1 MEENEVLEAE
11 VTTEEPAAEPSE
23 EDLAAFDGNEEDVP
37 ADEGDGSDWFTLD
50 DIEDEGEEPSGEDE
64 SKGEEPSEP
73 AEDEKESGNQR
84 FKINYLGNEEELT
97 LEQMTEYAQKGRDY
111 DHVREERD
119 GMRTKYAEADRQL
132 EFLKK
137 LADRAGVSVDEQ
149 IDLTEA
155 MWLIDEEAAKGNDLS
170 ESEALLMVQRN
181 KKAKPAADVPNEQPT
196 EDKDYSPQID
206 RFIKAYPEVKSEDIT
221 PEMWE
226 LCRQNGGDLVSAY
239 QTVTIKKLT
248 EENVKLK
255 KEAKNT
261 KNEQRSTGAMTTA
274 GANTKKDA
282 FDEGWDS

>member
-23 EDLAAFDGNEEDVP
+23 EDLAAFDDNEEDVP

-50 DIEDEGEEPSGEDE
+50 DIEDEGEEPSGKDE
-64 SKGEEPSEP
+64 SEGEEPSEP
-73 AEDEKESGNQR
+73 AEGEKESGNQR

-170 ESEALLMVQRN
+170 ESEALLRVQRN
-181 KKAKPAADVPNEQPT
+181 KKSKPAADVPNEQPT

-239 QTVTIKKLT
+239 QTVTIKELT